1 MKLYRYLNEIP
12 SVWTQESTVIPSLL
26 QRETYL
32 AKSYVQQRERERSK
46 RKELL
51 LRPVKASGPARTPPP
66 PNSRKLPPPPPPPS
80 LPLTL
85 DSLARSLDPTSEFF
99 EGTIASF
106 RIWHNVAMTEEQI
119 SDLPCVQP

>member
-1 MKLYRYLNEIP
+1 MTVASSTMKLYRYLNEIP

-66 PNSRKLPPPPPPPS
+66 PQLSQAAPSSPPPPPC
-80 LPLTL
+80 
-85 DSLARSLDPTSEFF
+85 
-99 EGTIASF
+99 
-106 RIWHNVAMTEEQI
+106 H
-119 SDLPCVQP
+119 